1 VGLSAA
7 GELFVQR
14 RAVFRLTAKETLA
27 SMAHLLRLLLRSLTV
42 GYQPH
47 PANKSFLD
55 RAQEQTGNGL
65 SVTAAVMSDRESQ
78 HYFGVRLA
86 RRGMQ
91 PVWIHCVNNSEFAYR
106 LDFFSLDPAYYT
118 PLEAA
123 HICHFSVGRRLL
135 SFGGLA
141 WLFLPL
147 LPLIPLKLWGARA
160 ANIRMDAL
168 FKEESFRFGP
178 IRPTTERSGVV
189 FTNLDEGN
197 KNMEIKLVAQ
207 DHVCRFNFSLEVPG
221 LAVRDTDKPASA
233 QKLHEA
239 TEDELRSW
247 LRQFARCTT
256 NKAGTHE
263 GDPLNLVVVGDR
275 VTIRQSLGGRWDEA
289 EAITLST
296 CVKTGRA
303 FLFDVEYRYSP
314 VSSLFVEGRMQDL
327 ALQKARASINE
338 RLHLRL
344 WRTDLSF
351 EQQPVWIGQI
361 SRDIGVRF
369 TPKTWNLTTHRI
381 DPDVDEARDYVVDY
395 LVAARRVARFG
406 YAAGVGPAKATAPRH
421 NLTGDPYFTDGNRA
435 VLILSPASA
444 DAAYLN
450 WG

>member
-1 VGLSAA
+1 MTH
-7 GELFVQR
+7 LFSKLMR
-14 RAVFRLTAKETLA
+14 WF
-27 SMAHLLRLLLRSLTV
+27 TV
-42 GYQPH
+42 AYLPRTTDR
-47 PANKSFLD
+47 PFLD
-55 RAQEQTGNGL
+55 RSQQQTGDGL
-65 SVTAAVMSDRESQ
+65 QVTVAVMSDRESHQ
-78 HYFGVRLA
+78 YFGVRLA
-86 RRGMQ
+86 RRGLQ
-91 PVWIHCVNNSEFAYR
+91 PVWIRCVNASDFAYR
-106 LDFFSLDPAYYT
+106 LDFYSVDPAYYT

-123 HICHFSVGRRLL
+123 YVSHFSVGKRLL

-160 ANIRMDAL
+160 ANRRMDAL
-168 FKEESFRFGP
+168 FKKESFRFGP
-178 IRPTTERSGVV
+178 IRPKTERSGVV

-197 KNMEIKLVAQ
+197 KNMEMELVAQ
-207 DHVCRFNFSLEVPG
+207 DHVCRFDFSLEVPG
-221 LAVRDTDKPASA
+221 LAVHDTDEPARA
-233 QKLHEA
+233 PKLREA
-239 TEDELRSW
+239 TEDELKSW
-247 LRQFARCTT
+247 ASEFARCTT

-263 GDPLNLVVVGDR
+263 GDPLNLLVVGDR
-275 VTIRQSLGGRWDEA
+275 ATIRQSFGGRWDEA

-303 FLFDVEYRYSP
+303 FLFDAEYRYSP
-314 VSSLFVEGRMQDL
+314 VSSLFVAGRMQDL

-338 RLHLRL
+338 RIHLRL

-351 EQQPVWIGQI
+351 QRQPVWIGQI

-395 LVAARRVARFG
+395 LVAARRVTRFG
-406 YAAGVGPAKATAPRH
+406 YVAGVEPAKETAPRH

-435 VLILSPASA
+435 VLILSRASA
-444 DAAYLN
+444 DAAYLD